1 MVLMY
6 AVVHLGP
13 LLVRLVVVEQAVP
26 VVLGVGQQLLAQR
39 IRLLRTTVQ
48 NLLRRSMRASQT
60 EVYTGYWVD

>member
-1 MVLMY
+1 MVLVLMD

-39 IRLLRTTVQ
+39 VRLLRATVQ
-48 NLLRRSMRASQT
+48 NLLRRSMRALQT
-60 EVYTGYWVD
+60 EV

>member
-13 LLVRLVVVEQAVP
+13 LLVRLVIVEQAVP

>member
-1 MVLMY
+1 MVPMH

-39 IRLLRTTVQ
+39 VRLLRATVQ
-48 NLLRRSMRASQT
+48 NLLRRSMRALQT
-60 EVYTGYWVD
+60 EV

>member
-1 MVLMY
+1 MVLMH

-39 IRLLRTTVQ
+39 VRLLRATVQ
-48 NLLRRSMRASQT
+48 NLLRRSMRALQT
-60 EVYTGYWVD
+60 EV

>member
-1 MVLMY
+1 MVVVLMD

-39 IRLLRTTVQ
+39 VRLLRATVQ
-48 NLLRRSMRASQT
+48 NLLRRSMRALQT
-60 EVYTGYWVD
+60 EV

>member
-1 MVLMY
+1 MQY

-39 IRLLRTTVQ
+39 VRLL
-48 NLLRRSMRASQT
+48 
-60 EVYTGYWVD
+60 

>member
-1 MVLMY
+1 MVLMH

-39 IRLLRTTVQ
+39 VRLLRATVQ
-48 NLLRRSMRASQT
+48 NLLRRSMRALRT
-60 EVYTGYWVD
+60 EV

>member
-1 MVLMY
+1 MH

-39 IRLLRTTVQ
+39 VRLLRATVQ

-60 EVYTGYWVD
+60 EVNTGYWVV